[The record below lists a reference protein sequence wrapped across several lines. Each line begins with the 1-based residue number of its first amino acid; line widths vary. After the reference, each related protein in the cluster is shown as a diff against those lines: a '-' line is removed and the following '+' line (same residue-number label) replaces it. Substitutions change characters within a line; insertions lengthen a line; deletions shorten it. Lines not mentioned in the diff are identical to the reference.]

1 MISNNVKK
9 FKKHE
14 LIAMVQE
21 ICAIIYYQQPTKNQD
36 QWLEDKIAVG
46 IWDYHLTED
55 DEYEA
60 GFKVGE

>member
-21 ICAIIYYQQPTKNQD
+21 ICAISIINNQQRIKTN
-36 QWLEDKIAVG
+36 G
-46 IWDYHLTED
+46 
-55 DEYEA
+55 
-60 GFKVGE
+60 